1 MNKKII
7 SFLCLLISP
16 CLLAEQRLI
25 ALQKAAEQGDAKAQ
39 FELATAY
46 FKGIDIE
53 QDYQQAFKWYQKAAE
68 QGMPAAQHNLGH
80 VYTQGLG
87 VSPDNEQAV
96 YWYRKAA
103 EQGDWRA
110 QNNLANAYRLGK
122 GVAQDDQQA
131 VKWYQKAAEHGYAVA
146 QNNLALAY
154 SQGQGVKQN
163 IQEAIK
169 WYQKAAEQGY
179 AEARKN
185 LLALLKQQNRAL
197 PTTPTIE
204 QTSVQATASAVT
216 LEQAAPSIQPEVLA
230 NYTLALHYTRD
241 TDEAWVQKL
250 AQFLA
255 QQGYQVDPITQVN
268 VPLTQ
273 PQWDIRFY
281 DQRQAAHVLKQYI
294 QAFMKNNPPAQQA
307 HLEIKNFQFLRKTE
321 KIRKGRLEIWL
332 LNPKT

>member
-16 CLLAEQRLI
+16 CLLAEERLI

-46 FKGIDIE
+46 FRGIDIE
-53 QDYQQAFKWYQKAAE
+53 QDYQHAIKWYQKAAK

-80 VYTQGLG
+80 AYSQGLG
-87 VSPDNEQAV
+87 VNPDDDQAV

-110 QNNLANAYRLGK
+110 QNNLANAYRLGQ

-131 VKWYQKAAEHGYAVA
+131 VKWYQKAAEHGYVVA

-154 SQGQGVKQN
+154 SQGQGVAQN

-197 PTTPTIE
+197 PTE
-204 QTSVQATASAVT
+204 TASAVT
-216 LEQAAPSIQPEVLA
+216 LEQPQAAPSIQPEVLG

-241 TDEAWVQKL
+241 ADETWVQKL

-255 QQGYQVDPITQVN
+255 QQGYQVDHITQVN
-268 VPLTQ
+268 VPLAQ

-294 QAFMKNNPPAQQA
+294 QAFMENNPPAQQA

-321 KIRKGRLEIWL
+321 KIRPGRLEIWL